1 MKQILIRINR
11 MRAKEVGNLQT
22 ALATRAA
29 PTMTGLALT
38 QLLAMDGSKIG
49 SKVGNHAVGNHTAG
63 TPSPKIARLP

>member
-1 MKQILIRINR
+1 M
-11 MRAKEVGNLQT
+11 QT